1 MKGEAPESVTKRFSA
16 RRSGGGASGTPGDEA
31 DDGTRE
37 FGGAHD
43 PAAVRHIEGTVGSID
58 EAGRPVN
65 RSVELRLKVNTDTQK
80 GAPRPWDRVSG
91 ARPGATLKPNE
102 GEALSGMPLHARAS
116 WVDGTTEFAG
126 TPARVERDRPVPSAP
141 AGARAPRVS
150 SPDNPA
156 PRGFVRARSEG
167 ARVQVTSARISEA
180 RRMMAAPPPEPET
193 HALPYEQAIA
203 WALAAV
209 AVGLAILVAAT

>member
-16 RRSGGGASGTPGDEA
+16 RRGGAGAPEDAA

-43 PAAVRHIEGTVGSID
+43 PAAVRHIEGTVDGVD
-58 EAGRPVN
+58 AAGRPVT
-65 RSVELRLKVNTDTQK
+65 RGVELRLKVNTDTQR
-80 GAPRPWDRVSG
+80 GAPRPWDRVAG
-91 ARPGATLKPNE
+91 VRPGATHKPNE

-116 WVDGTTEFAG
+116 WIDGTTEFAG
-126 TPARVERDRPVPSAP
+126 PRAHAEHQRPVPPPP
-141 AGARAPRVS
+141 AVRVPRVS
-150 SPDNPA
+150 SSENAA
-156 PRGFVRARSEG
+156 PRGIVRARSEG

-180 RRMMAAPPPEPET
+180 RRMVAPRPQEAEPQG
-193 HALPYEQAIA
+193 HPYEQALA
-203 WALAAV
+203 WALAAL